1 MWLRWVVAC
10 LLISAVPLAAQ
21 RRFQSGQFQACSY
34 YGEDVVDDVYS
45 FQSDAEAERLIA
57 DVMKHTG
64 LPQNFEVLAANV
76 PNAAAVIQERKRV
89 ILYSQSFVSDI
100 VRRTGTEW
108 AATSI
113 MAHEIGHHLSGHTL
127 ENTGSRPDLEL
138 EADKFSGFTL
148 YKMGGTLEE
157 AKAAMEFAASDRGSS
172 THPPKSARLAAIH
185 NGWIVASEQGGGPR
199 PSGESPPRE
208 SDRRGG
214 GPMEEPDESEEVPV
228 SRPVRRTVASL
239 AGTWVTS
246 AGSLIDFEPMAE
258 GQYWV
263 AEYNLLGPLS
273 QGTATV
279 VDGHVSLQMM
289 SGFIPIACEFTAYGD
304 RMSGN
309 CGGLPLVLERQQ

>member
-1 MWLRWVVAC
+1 MWLRWVFAC
-10 LLISAVPLAAQ
+10 LAVISAVPLAAQ

-45 FQSDAEAERLIA
+45 FQSDAEAERLIG

-76 PNAAAVIQERKRV
+76 PNAAAVIQERRRV

-148 YKMGGTLEE
+148 YKMGGTLEQ

-185 NGWIVASEQGGGPR
+185 NGWIVASEQGG
-199 PSGESPPRE
+199 
-208 SDRRGG
+208 
-214 GPMEEPDESEEVPV
+214 
-228 SRPVRRTVASL
+228 SRTADQNPVRENDRHRSDPIEEADETEDFPVPRIVANLS
-239 AGTWVTS
+239 GTWATS
-246 AGSLIDFEPMAE
+246 AGSLMDFEPMAG

-279 VDGHVSLQMM
+279 VGGYVSLQMM
-289 SGFIPIACEFTAYGD
+289 SGFIPIACEFAA
-304 RMSGN
+304 SGN
-309 CGGLPLVLERQQ
+309 RLSGDCGGLPVILERQQ